1 MLTDTAEVGS
11 SCLPAGKIPTVLNR
25 PDIAPRPPALAGTGG
40 WTAAAVDTLGM
51 RERYRALAPLLREGV
66 EAHTPH
72 HRHAPTAMTMLLR
85 CGGDALVAAL
95 AGTPEDKDT
104 ALAALVGECV
114 VAMTVGADAPDHPGW
129 AHLDRKARRARER
142 RFDGRKERGQVRHA
156 EAALIAAGAARPA
169 SEDEDDD
176 DILAAA
182 DDTGDVLDS
191 LSQDQG
197 SAAGPS
203 GGDTPPAVPPGDVD
217 MPEAVA
223 GKRLSDRP
231 PGEAEP
237 MAKRSPTPTRS
248 EEGARPGPMGH
259 AFGGMD

>member
-1 MLTDTAEVGS
+1 
-11 SCLPAGKIPTVLNR
+11 
-25 PDIAPRPPALAGTGG
+25 
-40 WTAAAVDTLGM
+40 
-51 RERYRALAPLLREGV
+51 
-66 EAHTPH
+66 
-72 HRHAPTAMTMLLR
+72 MLLR

-95 AGTPEDKDT
+95 TGTPESKDT

-203 GGDTPPAVPPGDVD
+203 GGDTPPAGAAGRRRHAGGRGGEAAERPPARRGGADG
-217 MPEAVA
+217 EAVPDA
-223 GKRLSDRP
+223 D
-231 PGEAEP
+231 
-237 MAKRSPTPTRS
+237 AKRGG
-248 EEGARPGPMGH
+248 GATGPHGPRLWGH
-259 AFGGMD
+259 GLAPPRRVS